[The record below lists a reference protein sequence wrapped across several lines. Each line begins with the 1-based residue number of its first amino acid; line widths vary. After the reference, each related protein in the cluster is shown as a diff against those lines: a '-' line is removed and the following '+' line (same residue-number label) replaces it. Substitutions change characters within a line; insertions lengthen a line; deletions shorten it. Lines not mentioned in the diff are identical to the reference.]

1 VVGIPRI
8 TVVLNGADNDKK
20 AFQTAVRMAAREKA
34 AVRVVL
40 GPGCSREMFEKHL
53 HFMLWDVKA
62 RLGLPAPTVDVETRL
77 DVVDLQTVEASDER
91 VASHHDS

>member
-1 VVGIPRI
+1 M
-8 TVVLNGADNDKK
+8 LNGAGNDKEV
-20 AFQTAVRMAAREKA
+20 FQAAVRMAAREKA

-53 HFMLWDVKA
+53 DFMLWDVQA
-62 RLGLPAPTVDVETRL
+62 RLGLPAPTVVLETRL
-77 DVVDLQTVEASDER
+77 DAVDLRTVEATDER